1 MGKINSISAIE
12 SREIVSGFH
21 GRFVHSEHMTV
32 AYWDIEAGKSLP
44 DHSHEHEQI
53 VNMIEG
59 EFELVVDGNPLR
71 LKPGDV
77 VVLHS
82 NVKHSGKAIT
92 DCRIIDVFQPVREDY
107 V

>member
-1 MGKINSISAIE
+1 MSEVENVSEMK
-12 SREIVSGFH
+12 SREIVPGFH
-21 GRFVHSEHMTV
+21 GRFVHSAQMTV
-32 AYWDIEAGKSLP
+32 AYWDIEAGNSLP
-44 DHSHEHEQI
+44 EHSHQHEQI

-59 EFELVVDGNPLR
+59 EFELVVEGKPLR

-82 NVKHSGKAIT
+82 NVKHSGSAIT